1 MKVKD
6 DLAYDLQII
15 QLGWMLIIFDITE
28 LVLLTFSTNTNTMI
42 IPITQLLETPS
53 HDIKTLYILV
63 FHFPF
68 VLQNSYS
75 FFFSFIQAL
84 SSLFNLKKYRAS
96 DQK

>member
-84 SSLFNLKKYRAS
+84 
-96 DQK
+96 